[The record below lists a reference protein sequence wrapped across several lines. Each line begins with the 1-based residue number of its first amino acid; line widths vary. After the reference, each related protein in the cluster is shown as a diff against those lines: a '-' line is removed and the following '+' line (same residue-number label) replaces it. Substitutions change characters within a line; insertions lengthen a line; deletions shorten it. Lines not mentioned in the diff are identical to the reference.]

1 MAGNTSLIQE
11 MKLNR
16 ITLSFP
22 EKNERLFLRKYFTD
36 SLLQFR
42 ISFVL
47 VTFLYAIFGWL
58 DTKLVPD
65 HEAIFLAIRFYIVVP
80 VLVMVFIISFFP
92 VFEKIWQYLLFFS
105 FLITGAGICVMIAL
119 VPANYTYYAGMMLIF
134 SAGYFFIKL
143 RFFMATLAGW
153 ITVGIYNLGAIF
165 YSTAENHTILS
176 INFFYASIN
185 LIAMLAAYS
194 IEYYARRDFY
204 LNQQLDEQ
212 YEEVDYLNLNLEK
225 TVEKRTIELVEAK
238 NKAEQ
243 SDKLKSA
250 FLASMSHEIRTPMNA
265 IIGFAQVLEETED
278 DEERTE
284 CIEVIKSNGSHLLA
298 LLDDIMDI
306 SKIEAGVL
314 ELHETEFSLNELMHE
329 IYKVME
335 VDENVKSKG
344 LKVIIKNT
352 LSDTDSIVIADRKR
366 LKQILI
372 NLAFNAGKFTD
383 IGFIEIGYQLNHND
397 LYFYVKDTGR
407 GIELEKQAYIFERF
421 MQGNLDHQPEKE
433 GSGLGLA
440 ISKSLTKL
448 FKGDI
453 WVESEI
459 GKGSIFY
466 FNLPFIKGSK
476 STLTIENTNS
486 EIMEYNW
493 KNKVI
498 LIAEDVA
505 TNYLLVKK
513 SLRKTEAEL
522 IWAKNGQEAVD
533 ECKNNHSIDLVLM
546 DIRMPIMN
554 GLEATRQIKEIYP
567 EMPIIAQT
575 AYAMDGDRER
585 SLQAGC
591 DEYIA
596 KPINLKEFI
605 ELIAKFID
613 E

>member
-1 MAGNTSLIQE
+1 MAGNTSLLQE

-22 EKNERLFLRKYFTD
+22 EKNEKLFLQKYFSD

-47 VTFLYAIFGWL
+47 VTFLYAIFGFL
-58 DTKLVPD
+58 DTVIVPD
-65 HEAIFLAIRFYIVVP
+65 YVKIFYAIRFYIVVP
-80 VLVMVFIISFFP
+80 FLVLVFVLSFFP
-92 VFEKIWQYLLFFS
+92 FFKQIWQYLLFIS
-105 FLITGAGICVMIAL
+105 FLVGGGGICVMTTL
-119 VPANYTYYAGMMLIF
+119 VPENFTYYLGLMLIF

-143 RFFMATLAGW
+143 RFFAAALAGL
-153 ITVGIYNLGAIF
+153 ITLVFYNVGAIF
-165 YSTAENHTILS
+165 YSVANSSIILS
-176 INFFYASIN
+176 NDFFYASIN
-185 LIAMLAAYS
+185 LIGMAAAYH

-212 YEEVDYLNLNLEK
+212 YDEVEYLNLNLEK
-225 TVEKRTIELVEAK
+225 AVEKRTIELVEAK

-265 IIGFAQVLEETED
+265 IIGFSQILEDAED

-284 CIEVIKSNGSHLLA
+284 CIELIKSNGNHLLA
-298 LLDDIMDI
+298 LIDDIMDI
-306 SKIEAGVL
+306 SKIEAGVF
-314 ELHETEFSLNELMHE
+314 ELHESEFSLNELMNE
-329 IYKVME
+329 IYKVLE
-335 VDENVKSKG
+335 INENVKSKG
-344 LKVIIKNT
+344 LKIFVKNA
-352 LSDTDSIVIADRKR
+352 LSGSDSIIVADQKR

-372 NLAFNAGKFTD
+372 NLAGNAAKFTD
-383 IGFIEIGYQLNHND
+383 KGFIEMGYRLHINE

-407 GIELEKQAYIFERF
+407 GIELDKQAFIFERF
-421 MQGNLDHQPEKE
+421 MQVIENHEPEHE

-440 ISKSLTKL
+440 ISKSLIKL
-448 FKGDI
+448 FNGDL

-466 FNLPFIKGSK
+466 FNLPFIKGSA
-476 STLTIENTNS
+476 STLTFEKTNS

-498 LIAEDVA
+498 VIAEDVA

-513 SLRKTEAEL
+513 SLRKTEVEL

-533 ECKNNHSIDLVLM
+533 ECKNNAVDLVLM

-554 GLEATRQIKEIYP
+554 GLEATRQIKQLYP
-567 EMPIIAQT
+567 DLPIIAQT

-591 DEYIA
+591 DDYIA

-605 ELIAKFID
+605 ELIAKFI
-613 E
+613 EK

>member
-1 MAGNTSLIQE
+1 MAGNTSLLQE

-22 EKNERLFLRKYFTD
+22 EKNEKLFLQKYFSD

-47 VTFLYAIFGWL
+47 VTFLYAIFGFL
-58 DTKLVPD
+58 DTVIVPD
-65 HEAIFLAIRFYIVVP
+65 YVKIFYAIRFYIVVP
-80 VLVMVFIISFFP
+80 FLVLVFVLSFFP
-92 VFEKIWQYLLFFS
+92 FFKQIWQYLLFIS
-105 FLITGAGICVMIAL
+105 FLVAGGGICVMTTL
-119 VPANYTYYAGMMLIF
+119 VPENFTYYLGLMLIF

-143 RFFMATLAGW
+143 RFFAAALAGL
-153 ITVGIYNLGAIF
+153 ITLVFYNVGAIF
-165 YSTAENHTILS
+165 YSVANSSIILS
-176 INFFYASIN
+176 NDFFYASIN
-185 LIAMLAAYS
+185 LIGMAAAYH

-212 YEEVDYLNLNLEK
+212 YDEVEYLNLNLEK
-225 TVEKRTIELVEAK
+225 AVEKRTIELVEAK

-265 IIGFAQVLEETED
+265 IIGFSQILEDAED

-284 CIEVIKSNGSHLLA
+284 CIELIKSNGNHLLA
-298 LLDDIMDI
+298 LIDDIMDI
-306 SKIEAGVL
+306 SKIEAGVF
-314 ELHETEFSLNELMHE
+314 ELHESEFSLNELMNE
-329 IYKVME
+329 IYKVLE
-335 VDENVKSKG
+335 INENVKSKG
-344 LKVIIKNT
+344 LKIFVKNA
-352 LSDTDSIVIADRKR
+352 LSGSDSIIVADQKR

-372 NLAFNAGKFTD
+372 NLAGNAAKFTD
-383 IGFIEIGYQLNHND
+383 KGFIEMGYRLHINE

-407 GIELEKQAYIFERF
+407 GIELDKQAFIFERF
-421 MQGNLDHQPEKE
+421 MQVIENHEPEHE

-440 ISKSLTKL
+440 ISKSLIKL
-448 FKGDI
+448 FNGDL

-466 FNLPFIKGSK
+466 FNLPFIKGSA
-476 STLTIENTNS
+476 STLTFEKTNS

-498 LIAEDVA
+498 VIAEDVA

-513 SLRKTEAEL
+513 SLRKTEVEL

-533 ECKNNHSIDLVLM
+533 ECKNNAVDLVLM

-554 GLEATRQIKEIYP
+554 GLEATRQIKQLFP
-567 EMPIIAQT
+567 DLPIIAQT

-591 DEYIA
+591 DDYIA

-605 ELIAKFID
+605 ELIAKFI
-613 E
+613 EK

>member
-1 MAGNTSLIQE
+1 MAGNTSLLQE

-22 EKNERLFLRKYFTD
+22 EKNEKLFLRKYFSD

-47 VTFLYAIFGWL
+47 VTFLYAIFGFL
-58 DTKLVPD
+58 DTVIVPD
-65 HEAIFLAIRFYIVVP
+65 YVIIFYAIRFYIVVP
-80 VLVMVFIISFFP
+80 LLVLVFVLSFFP
-92 VFEKIWQYLLFFS
+92 FFKQIWQYLLFIS
-105 FLITGAGICVMIAL
+105 FLVAGGGICVMTTL
-119 VPANYTYYAGMMLIF
+119 VPENFTYYLGLMLIF

-143 RFFMATLAGW
+143 RFFAAALAGL
-153 ITVGIYNLGAIF
+153 ITLVFYNVGAIF
-165 YSTAENHTILS
+165 YSVANSSIILS
-176 INFFYASIN
+176 NDFFYASIN
-185 LIAMLAAYS
+185 LIGMAAAYH

-212 YEEVDYLNLNLEK
+212 YDEVEYLNLNLEK
-225 TVEKRTIELVEAK
+225 AVEKRTIELVEAK

-265 IIGFAQVLEETED
+265 IIGFSQILEDAED

-284 CIEVIKSNGSHLLA
+284 CIELIKSNGNHLLA
-298 LLDDIMDI
+298 LIDDIMDI
-306 SKIEAGVL
+306 SKIEAGVF
-314 ELHETEFSLNELMHE
+314 ELHESEFSLNELMNE
-329 IYKVME
+329 IYKVLE
-335 VDENVKSKG
+335 INENVKSKG
-344 LKVIIKNT
+344 LKIFVKNA
-352 LSDTDSIVIADRKR
+352 LSGSDSIIVADQKR

-372 NLAFNAGKFTD
+372 NLASNAAKFTD
-383 IGFIEIGYQLNHND
+383 KGFIEMGYRLHINE

-407 GIELEKQAYIFERF
+407 GIELDKQAFIFERF
-421 MQGNLDHQPEKE
+421 MQVIENHEPEHE

-440 ISKSLTKL
+440 ISKSLIKL
-448 FKGDI
+448 FNGDL

-466 FNLPFIKGSK
+466 FNLPFIKGSA
-476 STLTIENTNS
+476 STLTFEKTNS

-498 LIAEDVA
+498 VIAEDVA

-513 SLRKTEAEL
+513 SLRKTEVEL

-533 ECKNNHSIDLVLM
+533 ECKNNAVDLVLM

-554 GLEATRQIKEIYP
+554 GLEATRQIKQLYP
-567 EMPIIAQT
+567 DLPIIAQT

-591 DEYIA
+591 DDYIA

-605 ELIAKFID
+605 ELIAKFI
-613 E
+613 EK

>member
-1 MAGNTSLIQE
+1 MAGNTSLLQE

-22 EKNERLFLRKYFTD
+22 EKNEKLFLQKYFSD

-47 VTFLYAIFGWL
+47 VTFLYAIFGFL
-58 DTKLVPD
+58 DTVIVPD
-65 HEAIFLAIRFYIVVP
+65 YVIIFYAIRFYIVVP
-80 VLVMVFIISFFP
+80 LLVLVFVLSFFP
-92 VFEKIWQYLLFFS
+92 FFKQIWQYLLFIS
-105 FLITGAGICVMIAL
+105 FLVAGGGICVMTTL
-119 VPANYTYYAGMMLIF
+119 VPENFTYYLGLMLIF

-143 RFFMATLAGW
+143 RFFAAALAGL
-153 ITVGIYNLGAIF
+153 ITLLFYNVGAIF
-165 YSTAENHTILS
+165 YSSVNSNIILS
-176 INFFYASIN
+176 NDFFYASIN
-185 LIAMLAAYS
+185 LIGMAAAYH

-212 YEEVDYLNLNLEK
+212 YDEVEYLNLNLEK
-225 TVEKRTIELVEAK
+225 AVEKRTIELVEAK

-265 IIGFAQVLEETED
+265 IIGFSQILEDAED

-284 CIEVIKSNGSHLLA
+284 CIELIKSNGNHLLA
-298 LLDDIMDI
+298 LIDDIMDI
-306 SKIEAGVL
+306 SKIEAGVF
-314 ELHETEFSLNELMHE
+314 ELHESEFSLNELMNE
-329 IYKVME
+329 IYKVLE
-335 VDENVKSKG
+335 INENVKSKG
-344 LKVIIKNT
+344 LKIFVKNA
-352 LSDTDSIVIADRKR
+352 LSGSDSIIVADQKR

-372 NLAFNAGKFTD
+372 NLAGNAAKFTD
-383 IGFIEIGYQLNHND
+383 KGFIEMGYRLHINE

-407 GIELEKQAYIFERF
+407 GIELDKQAFIFERF
-421 MQGNLDHQPEKE
+421 MQVIENHEPEHE

-440 ISKSLTKL
+440 ISKSLIKL
-448 FKGDI
+448 FNGDL

-466 FNLPFIKGSK
+466 FNLPFIKGSA
-476 STLTIENTNS
+476 STLTFEKTNS

-498 LIAEDVA
+498 VIAEDVA

-513 SLRKTEAEL
+513 SLRKTEVEL

-533 ECKNNHSIDLVLM
+533 ECKNNAVDLVLM

-554 GLEATRQIKEIYP
+554 GLEATRQIKQLFP
-567 EMPIIAQT
+567 DLPIIAQT

-591 DEYIA
+591 DDYIA

-605 ELIAKFID
+605 ELIAKFI
-613 E
+613 EK

>member
-1 MAGNTSLIQE
+1 MAGNTSLLQE

-22 EKNERLFLRKYFTD
+22 EKNEKLFLQKYFSD

-47 VTFLYAIFGWL
+47 VTFLYAIFGFL
-58 DTKLVPD
+58 DTVIVPD
-65 HEAIFLAIRFYIVVP
+65 YVKIFYAIRFYIVVP
-80 VLVMVFIISFFP
+80 FLVLVFVLSFFP
-92 VFEKIWQYLLFFS
+92 FFKQIWQYLLFIS
-105 FLITGAGICVMIAL
+105 FLVAGGGICVMTTL
-119 VPANYTYYAGMMLIF
+119 VPENFTYYLGLMLIF

-143 RFFMATLAGW
+143 RFFAAALAGL
-153 ITVGIYNLGAIF
+153 ITLVFYNVGAIF
-165 YSTAENHTILS
+165 YSVANSSIILS
-176 INFFYASIN
+176 NDFFYASIN
-185 LIAMLAAYS
+185 LIGMAAAYH

-212 YEEVDYLNLNLEK
+212 YEEVEYLNLNLEK
-225 TVEKRTIELVEAK
+225 AVEKRTIELVEAK

-265 IIGFAQVLEETED
+265 IIGFSQILEDAED

-284 CIEVIKSNGSHLLA
+284 CIELIKSNGNHLLA
-298 LLDDIMDI
+298 LIDDIMDI
-306 SKIEAGVL
+306 SKIEAGVF
-314 ELHETEFSLNELMHE
+314 ELHESEFSLNELMNE
-329 IYKVME
+329 IYKVLE
-335 VDENVKSKG
+335 INENVKSKG
-344 LKVIIKNT
+344 LKIFVKNA
-352 LSDTDSIVIADRKR
+352 LSGSDSIIVADQKR

-372 NLAFNAGKFTD
+372 NLAGNAAKFTD
-383 IGFIEIGYQLNHND
+383 KGFIEMGYRLHINE

-407 GIELEKQAYIFERF
+407 GIELDKQAFIFERF
-421 MQGNLDHQPEKE
+421 MQVIENHEPEHE

-440 ISKSLTKL
+440 ISKSLIKL
-448 FKGDI
+448 FNGDL

-466 FNLPFIKGSK
+466 FNLPFIKGSA
-476 STLTIENTNS
+476 STLTFEKTNS

-498 LIAEDVA
+498 VIAEDVA

-513 SLRKTEAEL
+513 SLRKTEVEL

-533 ECKNNHSIDLVLM
+533 ECKNNAVDLVLM

-554 GLEATRQIKEIYP
+554 GLEATRQIKQLFP
-567 EMPIIAQT
+567 DLPIIAQT

-591 DEYIA
+591 DDYIA

-605 ELIAKFID
+605 ELIAKFI
-613 E
+613 EK